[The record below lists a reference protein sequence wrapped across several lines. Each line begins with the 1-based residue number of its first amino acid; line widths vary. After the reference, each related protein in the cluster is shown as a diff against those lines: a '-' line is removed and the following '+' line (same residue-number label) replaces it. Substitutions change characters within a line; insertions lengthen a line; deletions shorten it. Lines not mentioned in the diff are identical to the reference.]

1 MSQEAKRPGLFRLFI
16 TSLLLSLFAFGGG
29 STIIAMAK
37 RKYVDDLG
45 WISEKEIMDRITLAQ
60 AVPGATTINT
70 SILLGYY
77 FRGVKGALICAF
89 ATAIPPVVIISAVS
103 GIYFVIRS
111 NTIVT
116 NAMKGMRAGAAAL
129 VASVT
134 ISLILSLVK
143 RKDWLMTALFAIV
156 FVVIQFVSISTYLIL
171 LAGLLVGIVY
181 AVIMAIKAKKGGI
194 DDIR

>member
-1 MSQEAKRPGLFRLFI
+1 MSQEKERPSLFKLFI

-37 RKYVDDLG
+37 RKYVDDMK

-77 FRGVKGALICAF
+77 FRGVKGALVCAF
-89 ATAIPPVVIISAVS
+89 ATAIPPVIIIAAVT
-103 GIYFVIRS
+103 GIYMVIRS
-111 NTIVT
+111 NTIVM

-129 VASVT
+129 VASVI
-134 ISLILSLVK
+134 ISLIWNLFK
-143 RKDWLMTALFAIV
+143 KKNWLMAALFVTV
-156 FVVIQFVSISTYLIL
+156 FVVIQFVRISTYLIL
-171 LAGLLVGIVY
+171 LAGLLVGIIY
-181 AVIMAIKAKKGGI
+181 AIVVAVKAKKGGI
-194 DDIR
+194 DDLR